1 MRALSGIGLIPLL
14 SRCSEARI
22 REEIHMENFY
32 PGNRC
37 LELRNWVGVCSK
49 LIKQNGTRWTEK
61 VSLQAYTNTLGVLLF
76 KFG

>member
-1 MRALSGIGLIPLL
+1 
-14 SRCSEARI
+14 
-22 REEIHMENFY
+22 MENFY